1 MSAFEQ
7 NHKIINDRQEILRAI
22 RMINDSI
29 NGRGFN
35 FLVDKETAYRE
46 NEIPEN
52 ALIVIASFD
61 FSYYHDLELVF
72 YDVISTDLETEM
84 EWWDHWEKDQIELG
98 EEDPQGEFTFK
109 FNRGTHKDTQYSV
122 RSKGFSYRFGTV
134 FYYYRIPEGNQRL
147 PWWVTR

>member
-1 MSAFEQ
+1 
-7 NHKIINDRQEILRAI
+7 L
-22 RMINDSI
+22 INDSI
-29 NGRGFN
+29 NGCGFN
-35 FLVDKETAYRE
+35 FLVDKEISYRE
-46 NEIPEN
+46 NEIPGN
-52 ALIVIASFD
+52 SLIVIASFD

-72 YDVISTDLETEM
+72 YDVISTDLEVEM

-98 EEDPQGEFTFK
+98 EENSHGEFEFK